1 MNADEIFENRRAV
14 AQKICKSIREMW
26 KKIRLQRRINRW
38 NKLADLYCSEI
49 ELESKDGT
57 IYLSEFVLTG
67 A

>member
-38 NKLADLYCSEI
+38 K
-49 ELESKDGT
+49 T
-57 IYLSEFVLTG
+57 
-67 A
+67 